1 MKKVIKE
8 SDRTFLLIDFML
20 YMLYIVCG
28 YILLR
33 YPEIEVLQPIR
44 YVTPLFYLFGF
55 FSLIAYFMNRRKEDY
70 EFLFLGLIN
79 ILTGS
84 FILFFSYYTDTSF
97 ILGNALLI
105 YSITMVFNKGWH
117 TIKLSRENNIN
128 MFPKFAITILLTLL
142 GILVTTNLYK
152 EMTLQTLI
160 LGYYFISFGV
170 LSLFEP
176 IMIIVI
182 RNKKLRKQLVALLE
196 EENKKEKVQSKNILP
211 YSLKRNAIEKNNVSV
226 PAPESVKKVNNI
238 NTNKVKNISNK
249 KSNNKKV
256 IKQPIN
262 KKKNINK

>member
-1 MKKVIKE
+1 MKKIIKE

-55 FSLIAYFMNRRKEDY
+55 FSLIAYFMNRRSEDY

-84 FILFFSYYTDTSF
+84 FILFFSYYTDTGF

-105 YSITMVFNKGWH
+105 YSITMVLNKGWH
-117 TIKLSRENNIN
+117 TIKLSRENNVN

-142 GILVTTNLYK
+142 GILVTSNLYK

-176 IMIIVI
+176 IMIII
-182 RNKKLRKQLVALLE
+182 LRNKKIRKQLISLLE
-196 EENKKEKVQSKNILP
+196 EENKKEKITIKNIIP
-211 YSLKRNAIEKNNVSV
+211 SSLKRNAIEKKTSV
-226 PAPESVKKVNNI
+226 PAPESIKKNNNI
-238 NTNKVKNISNK
+238 TTNKVKNINPK
-249 KSNNKKV
+249 KTDNKKV

-262 KKKNINK
+262 KKKNVNK

>member
-1 MKKVIKE
+1 MKKIIKE

-55 FSLIAYFMNRRKEDY
+55 FSLVAYFMNRRKEDY

-84 FILFFSYYTDTSF
+84 FILFFSYYDDTGF

-105 YSITMVFNKGWH
+105 YSLTMVFNKGWH

-160 LGYYFISFGV
+160 LGYYFISFGI

-176 IMIIVI
+176 VMILIL
-182 RNKKLRKQLVALLE
+182 RNKKIRRQLISLLE
-196 EENKKEKVQSKNILP
+196 EENKKEKIEIKNIIP
-211 YSLKRNAIEKNNVSV
+211 YYLKRDAIEKKKVSV
-226 PAPESVKKVNNI
+226 PAPESVKKNNPTA
-238 NTNKVKNISNK
+238 NNKVKNINNNRN
-249 KSNNKKV
+249 NNKVV
-256 IKQPIN
+256 IKQPVN
-262 KKKNINK
+262 KKKKIDK

>member
-20 YMLYIVCG
+20 YMLYVVCG

-84 FILFFSYYTDTSF
+84 FILFFSYYTDTGF

-105 YSITMVFNKGWH
+105 YSVTLVFNKGWH

-142 GILVTTNLYK
+142 GILVTTNLYR

-176 IMIIVI
+176 VMILVL
-182 RNKKLRKQLVALLE
+182 RNKKIRKQLVSLLE
-196 EENKKEKVQSKNILP
+196 EENKKEKIQIKNIIP
-211 YSLKRNAIEKNNVSV
+211 TSLKRTAIEKKVSV
-226 PAPESVKKVNNI
+226 PAPENVKKNNNI
-238 NTNKVKNISNK
+238 TNNKVKNISNQK
-249 KSNNKKV
+249 LNNKMV